1 MTWLIFTCSLT
12 NIARRNCQTTAE
24 GLLKPQRQALFK
36 KGGDTVP
43 WKGVQEVSTTGHGQ
57 RLSSRIFPG
66 VLDIPARDELV
77 QRKGLPGFGTHS
89 RRCFPAESK
98 SMVDSQALKQSNSA
112 DHLRLWGAQLSTIW
126 GIYHCTHPEEKTSDI
141 LLRPHLPWSKQKS
154 LISFPILKSFIT
166 REQYGKSQWFPK

>member
-12 NIARRNCQTTAE
+12 NIARRNCQTIAE

-36 KGGDTVP
+36 KGDTVP
-43 WKGVQEVSTTGHGQ
+43 WKRVQEASTTAHGQ

-66 VLDIPARDELV
+66 VLDILARDELV
-77 QRKGLPGFGTHS
+77 QRKELPGFGTHG
-89 RRCFPAESK
+89 RKCFPAECK
-98 SMVDSQALKQSNSA
+98 SMVASQALKQSSSA
-112 DHLRLWGAQLSTIW
+112 YHLRLGGAQLSTIW
-126 GIYHCTHPEEKTSDI
+126 GIYHRTRPEEKTSDI